1 MDLSAQVAL
10 QQQLNKALQE
20 RTRLLEEHNKQLQT
34 QSDLAAQIGDNLGD
48 PRSSRRMRDMSSS
61 IRASSDGL
69 RDAIEGARNYDQALN
84 DAADAAEEAA
94 DSTSILSSAISG
106 LTSAVSAVASG
117 MFSLVKG
124 GFNMLISGLK
134 TVGNFVLNVT
144 SSLGKLAFSILSFP
158 FTMFDWLVSA
168 AQEGGGGGNPL
179 REAMEEL
186 RETLGDL
193 ASGTSKDVISSF
205 KEIRKQGN
213 MLGETGLSIRKVF
226 GYGRQGMAEYLKD
239 LTATLVAT
247 GDNLHRLSKQ
257 FLAMGGNLVVFQ
269 RGIGL
274 SKEELAEL
282 GNIAEMRGQDIAKSF
297 TEFGSIAIKTGKRFG
312 IDVKD
317 MAKGMKELSLD
328 VENFGHLGPKA
339 FAPITAYARKLGLE
353 IKDMAGIMDKL
364 SGFADTTETAS
375 KLGQA
380 FGMNVDSM
388 QLMAAQNP
396 AEKIDILRKSFF
408 SAGKDLGKLNYQQ
421 RKYLSSLTGLQGKS
435 LEAAF
440 ALDKQ
445 GLSYSNIQEAS
456 DKANESQ
463 MTQKEVMQE
472 LSKNIKRLIQSG
484 GGRRFSGFFD
494 AFIKG
499 FERGVL
505 KSKEFRKVF
514 RNINRGL
521 KIMYRLGI
529 DVGRAFVKYF
539 PGVKKM
545 LKALSDMFDP
555 KQYLQFRSKAFPV
568 FEAFFKDLD
577 FDKFFKNITKVYKE
591 AFGIEST
598 KDLLSGF
605 DTFMNALTKI
615 AGKAMAKLISIVM
628 EGMLFIGKLILD
640 PKKAIDSLK
649 GGAGAIGG
657 ALSKYT
663 DNLMDPTIELI
674 EKENKEG
681 GLLGQLKETYKEIF
695 KRFSNWLKT
704 TVPAMLKS
712 GWASITSYFSDGG
725 EGEKTLD
732 TVKKYVTDLWDKTLK
747 PALTELWKQVKA
759 WWNSPETE
767 AIKKDIS
774 DLIERGLTFAFDSA
788 VEWAK
793 NNPGKAAAIFAIMFP
808 QTSMSIVN
816 LVGKFLVN
824 GISGAWRLVGAS
836 QGVMSAAR
844 TAMEFLTQR
853 AGPGLMNLGRSVGG
867 MVMNGIKMVGGGS
880 AGAGMAR
887 LGLYGAVAAILY
899 KSINRT
905 REILNDPQMKKT
917 GITTGEALGAGYLE
931 TIAGSYANSIAE
943 NMPILGEKVGPYSAE
958 QILAHTR
965 KLSKDAQAR
974 MDEALREDA
983 KRSAETFNQVG
994 KEGLMAIAKAKK
1006 SGNKAEVE
1014 RLLKEQYDT
1023 MISQQYLKILN
1034 DPKTQQAMSEADSDM
1049 HMQIIKQNKII
1060 ARKRAE
1066 AMFDPKK
1073 IEAQADALVKSE
1085 EDKKTRELEA
1095 KAFNLGRKARLA
1107 ETLAKLADV
1116 PKKLEAAMAG
1126 VANVNGEKIMKDA
1139 IQLSDKLGMI
1149 LHGLDPLLEI
1159 VSEVITTQAKFS
1171 GLASRLKSIDKISA
1185 SLNLVNIGK
1194 LPQLGPQISRFVKSL
1209 SRAAKSITD
1218 AEVKKIEPIVK
1229 AVKGFKGGKVVVQSN
1244 LPDKFDIHLNVE
1256 IQAREVANA
1265 VSKISLKPSGGY
1277 IQTGPEKTNT

>member
-186 RETLGDL
+186 RETFGDL

-205 KEIRKQGN
+205 REIDKQGR

-247 GDNLHRLSKQ
+247 GDNLHRLRKQ

-353 IKDMAGIMDKL
+353 IKDMAGVMDKF

-484 GGRRFSGFFD
+484 GGRKFSGFFD

-499 FERGVL
+499 FEKGIL
-505 KSKEFRKVF
+505 KSEEFRKVF
-514 RNINRGL
+514 RNINKGL
-521 KIMYRLGI
+521 KIVYRLGI
-529 DVGRAFVKYF
+529 AVGRAFVKYF
-539 PGVKKM
+539 PGVSKM

-555 KQYLQFRSKAFPV
+555 KKYLTFARKAFPI

-591 AFGIEST
+591 AFSDDST

-640 PKKAIDSLK
+640 PKKAIASLK
-649 GGAGAIGG
+649 EGGDAIGG

-681 GLLGQLKETYKEIF
+681 GLLGQLKETYSEIF
-695 KRFSNWLKT
+695 DRFVNWLKT
-704 TVPAMLKS
+704 TVPPMLKS
-712 GWASITSYFSDGG
+712 GWASITSYFSEGG

-732 TVKKYVTDLWDKTLK
+732 TVKKYVTDLWNKTLK
-747 PALTELWKQVKA
+747 PALIELWKQVKA

-808 QTSMSIVN
+808 QTSSSIVTT
-816 LVGKFLVN
+816 LGGFL
-824 GISGAWRLVGAS
+824 ISGLKGAFRMVMNSGSVVSSATSAINWLS
-836 QGVMSAAR
+836 QK
-844 TAMEFLTQR
+844 
-853 AGPGLMNLGRSVGG
+853 AGPGLANLGRSAGG
-867 MVMNGIKMVGGGS
+867 MVMNGLTKLGGGS
-880 AGAGMAR
+880 AGAGLSR
-887 LGLYGAVAAILY
+887 LGLYGAVAAIVY
-899 KSINRT
+899 KSFKGAN
-905 REILNDPQMKKT
+905 EIMEDPQMKQT
-917 GITTGEALGAGYLE
+917 GITYGEALGTAYLDTITFGYATASTKEFLEKIKKQREAWVDKMDSEREMEVHRTESLELKHKKEILKRLDKAQKAGNKELVATE
-931 TIAGSYANSIAE
+931 IE
-943 NMPILGEKVGPYSAE
+943 NLRA
-958 QILAHTR
+958 LARQRIHA
-965 KLSKDAQAR
+965 KLTH
-974 MDEALREDA
+974 E
-983 KRSAETFNQVG
+983 RSAEFKELESQVG
-994 KEGLMAIAKAKK
+994 GDSDDKIQALRNKIAAARELAIDKELGDDEAIKKMAAKLGA
-1006 SGNKAEVE
+1006 
-1014 RLLKEQYDT
+1014 
-1023 MISQQYLKILN
+1023 
-1034 DPKTQQAMSEADSDM
+1034 SEALE
-1049 HMQIIKQNKII
+1049 K
-1060 ARKRAE
+1060 
-1066 AMFDPKK
+1066 
-1073 IEAQADALVKSE
+1073 L
-1085 EDKKTRELEA
+1085 REQEA
-1095 KAFNLGRKARLA
+1095 KAAMLKRQANVA
-1107 ETLAKLADV
+1107 ETLKKLANV
-1116 PKKLEAAMAG
+1116 PAELKAALAGIENVDADKIAVDIATLGSDLEKVLYA
-1126 VANVNGEKIMKDA
+1126 VEPVTDTIDT
-1139 IQLSDKLGMI
+1139 
-1149 LHGLDPLLEI
+1149 
-1159 VSEVITTQAKFS
+1159 VITTQARFS
-1171 GLASRLKSIDKISA
+1171 GLANRLMSIDKISA
-1185 SLNLVNIGK
+1185 KLNLVNIGK

-1256 IQAREVANA
+1256 IQAQQVANA
-1265 VSKISLKPSGGY
+1265 VSRIRVKPGGGY
-1277 IQTGPEKTNT
+1277 IQTGPERTNKP